1 MYGSELKERVMAFD
15 CSKFLARFIEESR
28 EHIDKIN
35 DGLLSLKKNPD
46 DPETMNGIFRS
57 AHTIKGSSRMMK
69 LTSIA
74 EMAHKL
80 EDTLDVLKGKKIQLS
95 KEVSSLLFR
104 TIDIIADMIDQA
116 AAGKEY
122 PVVDK
127 ELCIALEKAAK
138 GEFQDTSQPADSKSS
153 DTISD
158 EFLPMAGKSTEKT
171 TESKGYETIRINAE
185 KLDGLI
191 NLIGE
196 LVSNHS
202 RLKQRYFDIK
212 EVEKLAWENVK
223 LFSNI
228 ENWDFGADRDT
239 IINRVQSFCL
249 KLKQITLSFKDDL
262 SSQESLSSEL
272 QENAL
277 QTRML
282 PLSIVFNSLH
292 RAARDI
298 SKSFSKDVELIIEG
312 EDTELDKKVI
322 EKIGAPFMHMIRNSI
337 DHGIESPEKRLD
349 AGKSERGVIKLSAS
363 YEGGSV
369 LIELS
374 DDGRGISLE
383 KIKKNALQKKILDE
397 DTLNKISESEIIDL
411 IFYPGFST
419 SPIITDISGR
429 GVGMDVVKK
438 NIIQDLKGTIRIVTK
453 EGKGTIFYIRL
464 PLTLAIMRVL
474 LITVS
479 DITYA
484 IPSNYID
491 EILKIPQTKIINV
504 LGKKAVRL
512 REEIIPVANL
522 AKLLNLPNK
531 GYKDELLIIL
541 INLGGEKLGFVVDSL
556 LEEDDIVIKPLP
568 SHMQNNKWVS
578 GVIIMGDNML
588 VNVLNVS
595 TIRDAAKELKD
606 VERFKKMAKPE
617 KKDTN
622 ILVVDDSINT
632 REIEKSI
639 LEAYGYKVNL
649 ASDGMDAF
657 EKAKEFIYDLIIT
670 DVEMPRMDGF
680 SLTEK
685 LRTHDVYKHT
695 PVIILTSREKEED
708 KRRGIQVGAN
718 AYIVKGT
725 FDQSNL
731 LDTVQ
736 SLVD

>member
-1 MYGSELKERVMAFD
+1 MAFD
-15 CSKFLARFIEESR
+15 RSKFLARFIEETR

-35 DGLLSLKKNPD
+35 EGLLCLEKNPG

-69 LTSIA
+69 LASIA

-80 EDTLDVLKGKKIQLS
+80 EDTLDALKGNKIQLS

-104 TIDIIADMIDQA
+104 TIDIIADMIDKT
-116 AAGKEY
+116 AAGNEN

-127 ELCIALEKAAK
+127 EICEALEKVAK
-138 GEFQDTSQPADSKSS
+138 GECQDTSQPADSKSS
-153 DTISD
+153 DSREAQPSSD
-158 EFLPMAGKSTEKT
+158 ELLPAAEKSTEKT

-212 EVEKLAWENVK
+212 KVEKLAWENVK

-228 ENWDFGADRDT
+228 ENRDFGADGDT
-239 IINRVQSFCL
+239 ITNRVQSFYL

-262 SSQESLSSEL
+262 SSQESLAGEL

-298 SKSFSKDVELIIEG
+298 ARSFSKDVELIIEG
-312 EDTELDKKVI
+312 ENTELDKKVI

-337 DHGIESPEKRLD
+337 DHGIENPAERLE

-369 LIELS
+369 LIKLG

-383 KIKKNALQKKILDE
+383 KIKENILQKKIINE
-397 DTLNKISESEIIDL
+397 DALNKMSESEIIDL

-438 NIIQDLKGTIRIVTK
+438 NIVQDLKGTIRIATK

-479 DITYA
+479 DTTYA
-484 IPSNYID
+484 IPSNYIN
-491 EILKIPQTKIINV
+491 EILKIPQTEVINV
-504 LGKKAVRL
+504 LDKKAVRL
-512 REEIIPVANL
+512 REEIIPIANL
-522 AKLLNLPNK
+522 AELLNLPNK
-531 GYKDELLIIL
+531 GYKNELLIIL
-541 INLGGEKLGFVVDSL
+541 VNLGGEKLGFVVDSL
-556 LEEDDIVIKPLP
+556 LEEEDIVIKPLP

-578 GVIIMGDNML
+578 GVIIMGNNMI

-595 TIRDAAKELKD
+595 TIRDAAKEMKD
-606 VERFKKMAKPE
+606 LERFKKMAKPE

-649 ASDGMDAF
+649 ASDGMDAL
-657 EKAKEFIYDLIIT
+657 EKAKEFAYDLIIT

-685 LRTHDVYKHT
+685 LRAHDVYKHT
-695 PVIILTSREKEED
+695 PVIILTSKEKEED

-718 AYIVKGT
+718 AYIVKGS